1 MVIVGAGRAD
11 QQVEFTPFELLF
23 DGKKMLASLYGSA
36 DVRRD
41 YARMLSLWRA
51 GRLDLEGMI
60 TQRLKLD
67 DIDQPWPHSA
77 TAMSSGRSSSTAD
90 QWRPARPGRAARAA
104 GGRRWACSAGVAV
117 CGCWPF
123 RPWP

>member
-1 MVIVGAGRAD
+1 VVVGAGRAD

-23 DGKKMLASLYGSA
+23 DGKRMLASLYGSA

-41 YARMLSLWRA
+41 YARLLGLWRA

-67 DIDQPWPHSA
+67 DVDHALGALGHGDIVRQVIIHD
-77 TAMSSGRSSSTAD
+77 
-90 QWRPARPGRAARAA
+90 
-104 GGRRWACSAGVAV
+104 
-117 CGCWPF
+117 
-123 RPWP
+123 